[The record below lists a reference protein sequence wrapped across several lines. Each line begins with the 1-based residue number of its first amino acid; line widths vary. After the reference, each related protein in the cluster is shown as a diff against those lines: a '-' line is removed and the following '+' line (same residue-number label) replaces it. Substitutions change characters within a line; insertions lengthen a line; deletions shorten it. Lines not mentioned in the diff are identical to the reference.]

1 MGFDKKALFSIF
13 GPPVFKAGTLPGP
26 MVDLGERPKGLIMRQ
41 YETMVIIDAMI
52 SDDAINAEVENIGA
66 MITNGGGEILRRD
79 DWGKRKLAYTI
90 KKRQHGYYVIFY
102 YKAEAAVVA
111 NMEAAL
117 KLNENALRWMTLVDY
132 PMSEIVYNQ
141 DMAQSTEE
149 IIPVDAEEGEAE

>member
-1 MGFDKKALFSIF
+1 
-13 GPPVFKAGTLPGP
+13 
-26 MVDLGERPKGLIMRQ
+26 MRQ

-79 DWGKRKLAYTI
+79 DWGKRKLAYSI
-90 KKRQHGYYVIFY
+90 NKRQHAYYVIFY
-102 YKAEAAVVA
+102 YNAEASVVA

-117 KLNENALRWMTLVDY
+117 KLNENALRWMTLADY